1 MKNNSMKKT
10 NLFKEYRKAEDAV
23 TKGLAKF
30 LDEHEHFNEKFFERI
45 ETEVP
50 IEPKVILQST
60 EDGSRPD
67 IKILS
72 KNMVVYAESKLKTR
86 LRQNQCKAQL
96 NDLKKEKPE
105 NRIFLLISLWK
116 KEYSFLDTYER
127 ENPEIDFCY
136 LDWRD
141 IYRIADDLS
150 DEHENTLDSSAA
162 DYLLNEYKEK
172 LLKEGVEAFTGLT
185 SEEITHLEDDFDKL
199 ENDPSLEGVSIKI
212 YDKER
217 VLDAEIDAN
226 LGSGFYLRLTG
237 ENYEDLTNTKLIIS
251 INNRYMPNIVFTL
264 FPSLEPIHEDESKL
278 EDDEEVI
285 DYQEML
291 KKFKEDRENSKGWLK
306 AQFLKLGED
315 ETIISTLNSLGD
327 WYIFSGADFV
337 KCKNLDSLNRL
348 FKMIDNLKQYDYPD
362 EDIFC
367 LVKFYTFSDFK
378 TGAIVNRIINDFNK
392 INFLR

>member
-1 MKNNSMKKT
+1 MAKKVKLGFFSFT
-10 NLFKEYRKAEDAV
+10 CCEGCMISFIEIL
-23 TKGLAKF
+23 
-30 LDEHEHFNEKFFERI
+30 NEKFFERI

-251 INNRYMPNIVFTL
+251 MNSRYMPNIVFTL

-278 EDDEEVI
+278 EDDEEV
-285 DYQEML
+285 
-291 KKFKEDRENSKGWLK
+291 DRKS
-306 AQFLKLGED
+306 
-315 ETIISTLNSLGD
+315 
-327 WYIFSGADFV
+327 V
-337 KCKNLDSLNRL
+337 
-348 FKMIDNLKQYDYPD
+348 
-362 EDIFC
+362 
-367 LVKFYTFSDFK
+367 V
-378 TGAIVNRIINDFNK
+378 
-392 INFLR
+392 

>member
-1 MKNNSMKKT
+1 MKNNSIEKT

-72 KNMVVYAESKLKTR
+72 KNMVVYVESKLKTR

-172 LLKEGVEAFTGLT
+172 LLKGEKVEAFTGLD
-185 SEEITHLEDDFDKL
+185 SEEIKLLEDGNIENLEEKYQFLREEIIDNLGDSFCVSLTGDKGELIGEIVKTINGKFTPFIIFDFLSHIKESMNEDEPETYDDDIEGEYTPEYRQYL
-199 ENDPSLEGVSIKI
+199 ENLKNE
-212 YDKER
+212 
-217 VLDAEIDAN
+217 
-226 LGSGFYLRLTG
+226 LRKKFLAIG
-237 ENYEDLTNTKLIIS
+237 EEEKIIS
-251 INNRYMPNIVFTL
+251 
-264 FPSLEPIHEDESKL
+264 K
-278 EDDEEVI
+278 
-285 DYQEML
+285 
-291 KKFKEDRENSKGWLK
+291 
-306 AQFLKLGED
+306 
-315 ETIISTLNSLGD
+315 LNSLKE
-327 WYIFSGADFV
+327 WYIISDG
-337 KCKNLDSLNRL
+337 
-348 FKMIDNLKQYDYPD
+348 
-362 EDIFC
+362 EDIKCEEVKSFNQVLKLIDSVDWVHGFH

-378 TGAIVNRIINDFNK
+378 SREVVKMIIKEFNE